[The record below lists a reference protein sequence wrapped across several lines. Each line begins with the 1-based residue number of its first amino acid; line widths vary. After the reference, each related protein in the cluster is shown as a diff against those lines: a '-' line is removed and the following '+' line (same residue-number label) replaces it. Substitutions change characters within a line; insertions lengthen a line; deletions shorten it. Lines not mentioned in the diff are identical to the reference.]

1 VRTIAIFPNP
11 IAPYNVRVFAHSNS
25 QNRYDNRRAKGC
37 AVVIASLSRAPSPL
51 RSQAL
56 QLSAPRA
63 PAGSRVPAGSS
74 GPQAQQQL
82 YQLKNVA
89 LGLGLGWLRLVRLMV

>member
-1 VRTIAIFPNP
+1 
-11 IAPYNVRVFAHSNS
+11 
-25 QNRYDNRRAKGC
+25 
-37 AVVIASLSRAPSPL
+37 
-51 RSQAL
+51 
-56 QLSAPRA
+56 
-63 PAGSRVPAGSS
+63 VPAGSS